1 MLSSVEVG
9 SERTPK
15 EMVNKK
21 RYILFDLRI
30 FWMDRGKAC
39 YAMLL
44 LTIKAQAPITK
55 RHCNFI
61 LTRMMWAS

>member
-39 YAMLL
+39 YAAANYKG
-44 LTIKAQAPITK
+44 TSPDHKKA
-55 RHCNFI
+55 
-61 LTRMMWAS
+61 L